1 MRKLLIAAP
10 LVLLL
15 GGCANFADDVLGIE
29 DPLALL
35 GDVVEKGRKVED
47 ATFDAAASA
56 VDEYCDN
63 APVELRMYLRDGV
76 NSRTE
81 RGDVIIVC
89 DGD

>member
-1 MRKLLIAAP
+1 MKKLLITAP
-10 LVLLL
+10 LLLLL

-35 GDVVEKGRKVED
+35 NEVAEKGRAIED
-47 ATFDAAASA
+47 KTFDAAASA

-63 APVELRMYLRDGV
+63 APEELRLYLREGI

-81 RGDVIIVC
+81 RGDVHIEC
-89 DGD
+89 D